1 MSSELVK
8 TKRLVEEDI
17 RAETQQVYETTASDI
32 ETLLI
37 GAGIP
42 SNRIAM
48 TKCTREDGSYWL
60 DITVEDGEGGFV
72 SVPFIPIGGDDEQ

>member
-1 MSSELVK
+1 MSSEMVK
-8 TKRLVEEDI
+8 TKRLTEEDI
-17 RAETQQVYETTASDI
+17 RVEAQQVYETTASDI

-48 TKCTREDGSYWL
+48 TKCIREDGSYWL
-60 DITVEDGEGGFV
+60 DVAVDDGEGGFV
-72 SVPFIPIGGDDEQ
+72 SVPFIPLGGKNE